1 MMYIQVAVINFSKS
15 YANYENPVCV
25 SVNNSSLVV
34 GMTTPHDIIMTD
46 HVIET
51 QVVSIILSFLR
62 KVFLYHK
69 NERVVNNL
77 PKSLQPPFWLIQ
89 PFYRLITGFTH

>member
-15 YANYENPVCV
+15 YANYENPACV

-46 HVIET
+46 RVIET
-51 QVVSIILSFLR
+51 QVVSIVPAHNVSLSQ
-62 KVFLYHK
+62 K
-69 NERVVNNL
+69 
-77 PKSLQPPFWLIQ
+77 
-89 PFYRLITGFTH
+89 